1 MNAADADHATPLHLA
16 VRQGSPVEPELVKT
30 LIRHRADLEARDV
43 KGNAPLHFLPY
54 AQVRGVG
61 PMAGLENEL
70 CRTALLCFGVAG

>member
-30 LIRHRADLEARDV
+30 LIRHKADLEARDV

-61 PMAGLENEL
+61 PWAPDRPCSRTSLPDL
-70 CRTALLCFGVAG
+70 CRCA